1 MRRMIPVTITTLML
15 SLLLT
20 PLAFAAI
27 PQGQEEQEEQEQEQ
41 SYEETV
47 VVSASRFEQLLMD
60 VPVSISVIAGEFI
73 KNTAS
78 TGNYADLLRSVPGLN
93 VTQTSARDTN
103 MTSRQA
109 TST

>member
-1 MRRMIPVTITTLML
+1 MRRMIPVTIMTLVL

-60 VPVSISVIAGEFI
+60 C
-73 KNTAS
+73 
-78 TGNYADLLRSVPGLN
+78 LLY
-93 VTQTSARDTN
+93 TSPSPRD
-103 MTSRQA
+103 RG
-109 TST
+109 